1 MLCLDGLQSSLLPTM
16 LSSDVL
22 FRLSLSFQNHYQSEN
37 CRKYVTICKTIGSQS
52 VVKRLEIMDRSYLP
66 LSEKPPRYVIQRQ
79 AITSLTG
86 QEQLQS

>member
-1 MLCLDGLQSSLLPTM
+1 
-16 LSSDVL
+16 
-22 FRLSLSFQNHYQSEN
+22 
-37 CRKYVTICKTIGSQS
+37 
-52 VVKRLEIMDRSYLP
+52 MDRSYLP

>member
-1 MLCLDGLQSSLLPTM
+1 MRFLD
-16 LSSDVL
+16 VW
-22 FRLSLSFQNHYQSEN
+22 FNLSLAFQKHYQSEN
-37 CRKYVTICKTIGSQS
+37 CHNYIPVCKTIGPQS
-52 VVKRLEIMDRSYLP
+52 VVKRLEITDRSYLP

>member
-1 MLCLDGLQSSLLPTM
+1 MHFLDVWFS
-16 LSSDVL
+16 
-22 FRLSLSFQNHYQSEN
+22 LSLAFQNHYQSEN
-37 CRKYVTICKTIGSQS
+37 CHKYISIYKTIGPQS

-66 LSEKPPRYVIQRQ
+66 LSEKPPRYVIHRD